1 MELLTI
7 VNYLTIWFLGVL
19 LTSMN
24 RSRITFTLNELVYV
38 LNSTADRLLRANF
51 EITYSQFLFM
61 VTLMSQTNPTPS
73 YLAECLGVSRA
84 AVSQR
89 LSWFQE
95 RNLVKISRVSG
106 NDKNLSLAL
115 TRKGETLA
123 TQSADFLEKEFRV
136 LFDNAAFV
144 DLDKLDKTL
153 SQIKSHLIQN
163 QESRN
168 AA

>member
-1 MELLTI
+1 
-7 VNYLTIWFLGVL
+7 
-19 LTSMN
+19 MN

-95 RNLVKISRVSG
+95 RNLVKISKVSG

-123 TQSADFLEKEFRV
+123 AESADFLEKEFRV

>member
-1 MELLTI
+1 
-7 VNYLTIWFLGVL
+7 
-19 LTSMN
+19 MN
-24 RSRITFTLNELVYV
+24 SSRITFTLNELVFV

-115 TRKGETLA
+115 TRKGETLT

>member
-1 MELLTI
+1 
-7 VNYLTIWFLGVL
+7 
-19 LTSMN
+19 MN
-24 RSRITFTLNELVYV
+24 PSRITFTLNELVYV

-95 RNLVKISRVSG
+95 RNLVKISKVSG

-115 TRKGETLA
+115 TRKGETLT
-123 TQSADFLEKEFRV
+123 TQSADFLEKEFRII
-136 LFDNAAFV
+136 FDNAAFV

-153 SQIKSHLIQN
+153 TQIKSHLIQN

>member
-1 MELLTI
+1 
-7 VNYLTIWFLGVL
+7 
-19 LTSMN
+19 MN

-73 YLAECLGVSRA
+73 FLAECLGVSRA

-106 NDKNLSLAL
+106 NDKNLSLSL

-144 DLDKLDKTL
+144 DLDELDKTL

>member
-1 MELLTI
+1 
-7 VNYLTIWFLGVL
+7 
-19 LTSMN
+19 MN
-24 RSRITFTLNELVYV
+24 TSRITFTLNELVYV

-115 TRKGETLA
+115 TRKGETLT

-136 LFDNAAFV
+136 LFDNAASV

>member
-1 MELLTI
+1 
-7 VNYLTIWFLGVL
+7 
-19 LTSMN
+19 MN

-38 LNSTADRLLRANF
+38 LNSAADRLLRANF

-61 VTLMSQTNPTPS
+61 VTLMSQSNPTPS

-95 RNLVKISRVSG
+95 RNLVKISKVSG

-123 TQSADFLEKEFRV
+123 AESADFLEKEFRV

>member
-1 MELLTI
+1 
-7 VNYLTIWFLGVL
+7 
-19 LTSMN
+19 MN
-24 RSRITFTLNELVYV
+24 RSRITVTLNELVDV

-73 YLAECLGVSRA
+73 FLAECLGVSRA

>member
-1 MELLTI
+1 
-7 VNYLTIWFLGVL
+7 
-19 LTSMN
+19 MN

-38 LNSTADRLLRANF
+38 LNSAADRLLRANF
-51 EITYSQFLFM
+51 DMTYSQFLFL
-61 VTLMSQTNPTPS
+61 VTLMNQNNPTPS

-153 SQIKSHLIQN
+153 TQVKTQLIKN
-163 QESRN
+163 QEARN

>member
-1 MELLTI
+1 MHT
-7 VNYLTIWFLGVL
+7 
-19 LTSMN
+19 
-24 RSRITFTLNELVYV
+24 SRITFTLNELVFV

-95 RNLVKISRVSG
+95 RNLVKISKVSG

-123 TQSADFLEKEFRV
+123 TQSANFLEKEFRV

>member
-1 MELLTI
+1 
-7 VNYLTIWFLGVL
+7 
-19 LTSMN
+19 MN
-24 RSRITFTLNELVYV
+24 TSRITFTLNELVYV

-95 RNLVKISRVSG
+95 RNLVKISKVSG

-123 TQSADFLEKEFRV
+123 AQSADFLEKEFRV
-136 LFDNAAFV
+136 IFNNATFV
-144 DLDKLDKTL
+144 DLNKLDKTL
-153 SQIKSHLIQN
+153 TQIKSHLMQS

>member
-1 MELLTI
+1 
-7 VNYLTIWFLGVL
+7 
-19 LTSMN
+19 MN
-24 RSRITFTLNELVYV
+24 TSRITFTLNELVYV

-106 NDKNLSLAL
+106 NEKNLSLEL
-115 TRKGETLA
+115 TRKGGLLA
-123 TQSADFLEKEFRV
+123 TQSVDFLEKEFRI
-136 LFDNAAFV
+136 LFDGGSSV
-144 DLDKLDKTL
+144 DLEKLDKTL
-153 SQIKSHLIQN
+153 TQIKTQLIKN
-163 QESRN
+163 MESRN

>member
-1 MELLTI
+1 
-7 VNYLTIWFLGVL
+7 
-19 LTSMN
+19 MN
-24 RSRITFTLNELVYV
+24 PSRITFTLNELVYV

-89 LSWFQE
+89 LFWFQE
-95 RNLVKISRVSG
+95 RNLVKVSRVSG

-115 TRKGETLA
+115 TRKGETLT
-123 TQSADFLEKEFRV
+123 TQSADFLEKEFR
-136 LFDNAAFV
+136 LIFDNAAFV

>member
-1 MELLTI
+1 
-7 VNYLTIWFLGVL
+7 
-19 LTSMN
+19 MN

-38 LNSTADRLLRANF
+38 LNSAADRLLRANF

-61 VTLMSQTNPTPS
+61 VTLMSQSNPTPS
-73 YLAECLGVSRA
+73 FLAECLGVSRA

-144 DLDKLDKTL
+144 DLDKLDRTL
-153 SQIKSHLIQN
+153 SQIKSHLIRN
-163 QESRN
+163 QGSRN

>member
-1 MELLTI
+1 
-7 VNYLTIWFLGVL
+7 
-19 LTSMN
+19 MN

-51 EITYSQFLFM
+51 SITYSQFLFM

-95 RNLVKISRVSG
+95 RNLVKISKVSG
-106 NDKNLSLAL
+106 NDKNLSLTL

-123 TQSADFLEKEFRV
+123 AQSADFLEKEFRV

-153 SQIKSHLIQN
+153 TQVKSHLVQN

>member
-1 MELLTI
+1 
-7 VNYLTIWFLGVL
+7 
-19 LTSMN
+19 MN

-115 TRKGETLA
+115 TRKGETLS
-123 TQSADFLEKEFRV
+123 TQSANFLEKEFRV

-153 SQIKSHLIQN
+153 TQIKSHLIQN

>member
-1 MELLTI
+1 
-7 VNYLTIWFLGVL
+7 
-19 LTSMN
+19 MN

>member
-1 MELLTI
+1 
-7 VNYLTIWFLGVL
+7 
-19 LTSMN
+19 MN

-51 EITYSQFLFM
+51 ELTYSQFLFM
-61 VTLMSQTNPTPS
+61 VTLMSQNNPTPS

-95 RNLVKISRVSG
+95 RNLVKISKVSG

-115 TRKGETLA
+115 TRKGETL
-123 TQSADFLEKEFRV
+123 TSQSADFLEKEFRIV
-136 LFDNAAFV
+136 FDNAAFV

>member
-1 MELLTI
+1 
-7 VNYLTIWFLGVL
+7 
-19 LTSMN
+19 MN

-38 LNSTADRLLRANF
+38 LNSTADRLLRVNF
-51 EITYSQFLFM
+51 ELTYSQFLFM

-95 RNLVKISRVSG
+95 RNLVKISKVSG

-115 TRKGETLA
+115 TRKGETLT
-123 TQSADFLEKEFRV
+123 TQSADFLEKEFR
-136 LFDNAAFV
+136 LIFDNAAFV
-144 DLDKLDKTL
+144 NLDKLDKTL
-153 SQIKSHLIQN
+153 SQIKSHLIQS

>member
-1 MELLTI
+1 
-7 VNYLTIWFLGVL
+7 
-19 LTSMN
+19 MN

-144 DLDKLDKTL
+144 DLEKLDKTL

>member
-1 MELLTI
+1 
-7 VNYLTIWFLGVL
+7 
-19 LTSMN
+19 MN
-24 RSRITFTLNELVYV
+24 TSRITFTLNELVYV

-51 EITYSQFLFM
+51 SITYSQFLFM

-95 RNLVKISRVSG
+95 RNLVKISKVSG
-106 NDKNLSLAL
+106 NDKNLSLTL

-123 TQSADFLEKEFRV
+123 AQSADFLEKEFRV

-153 SQIKSHLIQN
+153 TQVKSHLVQN

>member
-1 MELLTI
+1 
-7 VNYLTIWFLGVL
+7 
-19 LTSMN
+19 MN

-115 TRKGETLA
+115 TRKGETLS
-123 TQSADFLEKEFRV
+123 TQSANFLEKEFRV

>member
-1 MELLTI
+1 
-7 VNYLTIWFLGVL
+7 
-19 LTSMN
+19 MN
-24 RSRITFTLNELVYV
+24 TSRITFTLNELVYV

-61 VTLMSQTNPTPS
+61 VTLVSQTNPTPS

-95 RNLVKISRVSG
+95 RNLVKISKVSG

-123 TQSADFLEKEFRV
+123 TQSANFLEKEFRV

-153 SQIKSHLIQN
+153 TQIKSHLIQN

>member
-1 MELLTI
+1 
-7 VNYLTIWFLGVL
+7 
-19 LTSMN
+19 MN

-51 EITYSQFLFM
+51 ELTYSQFLFM

-95 RNLVKISRVSG
+95 RNLVKISKVSG

-115 TRKGETLA
+115 TRKGETLT
-123 TQSADFLEKEFRV
+123 TQSADFLEKEFRII
-136 LFDNAAFV
+136 FDNAAFV
-144 DLDKLDKTL
+144 DLDKLDNTL

>member
-1 MELLTI
+1 
-7 VNYLTIWFLGVL
+7 
-19 LTSMN
+19 MN
-24 RSRITFTLNELVYV
+24 SSRITFTLNELVYV

-95 RNLVKISRVSG
+95 RNLVKISKVSG

-123 TQSADFLEKEFRV
+123 AQSADFLEKEFRV
-136 LFDNAAFV
+136 IFNNAAFV

-153 SQIKSHLIQN
+153 TQIKSHLIQN